1 MTSEITDL
9 VPKLSRVRAKRL
21 INRALRYV
29 EDSCLWSFQLGQ
41 GGFSTPEVTTGGS
54 ISCVLN
60 SNQITCDATASA
72 EMLALPFYWS
82 PTVQQIRAQG
92 FSIYSIIALDST
104 NPDAVVLTL
113 DRPFI
118 DPLPFFTG
126 VGYQMFQAYIAAPPR
141 FKRWLTIA
149 DMFDCWSL
157 DIWTSK
163 RTIDLDDPARLYTS
177 NPDTAMGIGQD
188 MRGKGTATPS
198 ATLGQQLY
206 ELYPNP
212 QTQISYQTYFAQY
225 AGPLVN
231 NSDTLPEPI
240 TEEVVTQ
247 KALTW
252 AYRDAEA
259 RKDVLAARGSGANF
273 LKAIPNGQDTFG
285 GHLFGMLDYAGTGQL
300 CAGRRRADQPA
311 GVWDVQHHP
320 CAFWLGRSIERLLR
334 DRQTAPERHNRM
346 AVGLVQQGRRRGGW
360 CDQPFRRHRKVEC
373 HRLLDSVWGSK
384 LGRQPKLPSLLF
396 FRSVSWP
403 SWI

>member
-1 MTSEITDL
+1 LAFIDMTSELTDL
-9 VPKLSRVRAKRL
+9 VPKMSRVRAKRL

-41 GGFSTPEVTTGGS
+41 GGFSTPQVTTAGS
-54 ISCVLN
+54 ISCVLG
-60 SNQITCDATASA
+60 SNQITCDSVASA
-72 EMLALPFYWS
+72 AMLALPFYWS
-82 PTVQQIRAQG
+82 PTIQQIRAQG
-92 FSIYSIIALDST
+92 FSIYSIIALDQT
-104 NPDAVVLTL
+104 NPNAVVLTL

-149 DMFDCWSL
+149 DMFDCWAL

-188 MRGKGTATPS
+188 KRGAGTATPS

-212 QTQISYQTYFAQY
+212 QTEISYQTYFAQY

-273 LKAIPNGQDTFG
+273 LALKKEAETDFV
-285 GHLFGMLDYAGTGQL
+285 Y
-300 CAGRRRADQPA
+300 
-311 GVWDVQHHP
+311 
-320 CAFWLGRSIERLLR
+320 RLKTL
-334 DRQTAPERHNRM
+334 
-346 AVGLVQQGRRRGGW
+346 
-360 CDQPFRRHRKVEC
+360 
-373 HRLLDSVWGSK
+373 RLLDRDAVNAYMVNMNDAVRGFK
-384 LGRQPKLPSLLF
+384 MPYFNAPAGRANMGL
-396 FRSVSWP
+396 RA
-403 SWI
+403 

>member
-1 MTSEITDL
+1 MAFIDMTSEITDL

-273 LKAIPNGQDTFG
+273 LALKKEAE
-285 GHLFGMLDYAGTGQL
+285 
-300 CAGRRRADQPA
+300 AD
-311 GVWDVQHHP
+311 
-320 CAFWLGRSIERLLR
+320 FLYRLKTL
-334 DRQTAPERHNRM
+334 
-346 AVGLVQQGRRRGGW
+346 
-360 CDQPFRRHRKVEC
+360 
-373 HRLLDSVWGSK
+373 RLLDRDAVNAYMVQMNGALAGFK
-384 LGRQPKLPSLLF
+384 MAYFNAPAGRANMGL
-396 FRSVSWP
+396 RA
-403 SWI
+403 